1 MAQDSA
7 ILKTARCASTFR
19 HSITIM
25 SEFVIELR
33 QVCKSYGANVVL
45 QDIDLQVRPGEFL
58 TLLGPSGCGKTTI
71 LRLIAGFE
79 EPSSGGVLIAG
90 REMHGL
96 PPEQRQVNTVFQSY
110 ALFPHMTVFENVAFG
125 PRMRGISGQAL
136 RQQVMDTLR
145 MVMLEEFADR
155 KPLQLSGGQ
164 QQRVA
169 MARAVVNRPLVL
181 LLDEPLSALDYKLR
195 KAMQLELKQLQRK
208 LGITFVFVTH
218 DQEEALSMSDRVVVM
233 NAATIEQTGSP
244 REIYETPKNL
254 FVARFVGEINVLPGR
269 IVGADAGRYDVLLH
283 GKTISLKSPQ
293 RFALGDRV
301 NVLIRPEDL
310 RLWREGEGTEQDRA
324 NLFPAAVE
332 EITYKGSTVDM
343 LIRLEDGALLSTTQ
357 FFNEEDPAC
366 INLDFRHGEP
376 VYVDWVHDWETLLPY
391 EN

>member
-1 MAQDSA
+1 MVTPAP
-7 ILKTARCASTFR
+7 
-19 HSITIM
+19 M
-25 SEFVIELR
+25 SEFIIELCKVR
-33 QVCKSYGANVVL
+33 KSYGANTVL
-45 QDIDLQVRPGEFL
+45 QDIELQVRHGEFL

-79 EPSSGGVLIAG
+79 QPDSGSVLIDG
-90 REMHGL
+90 QDMRGL
-96 PPEQRQVNTVFQSY
+96 PPERRQVNTVFQSY
-110 ALFPHMTVFENVAFG
+110 ALFPHLTVFENVAFG
-125 PRMRGISGQAL
+125 PRMQGIGGQAL
-136 RQQVMDTLR
+136 RQRVMDTLR

-169 MARAVVNRPLVL
+169 MARAVVNQPLVL

-218 DQEEALSMSDRVVVM
+218 DQEEALSMSDRVAVM
-233 NAATIEQTGSP
+233 NAGTIAQIGSP
-244 REIYETPKNL
+244 RDIYETPKNL
-254 FVARFVGEINVLPGR
+254 FVAGFVGEINVLPAR
-269 IVGADAGRYDVLLH
+269 IVGVNAGHYDVLLH
-283 GKTISLKSPQ
+283 GKSIALKSLH
-293 RFALGDRV
+293 RFTLGDRV

-310 RLWREGEGTEQDRA
+310 RIWREGEGTEQDRA
-324 NLFPAAVE
+324 TLFPAAVE

-343 LIRLEDGALLSTTQ
+343 LIRLENGTLLATTQ

-366 INLDFRHGEP
+366 INLDFRHGER

>member
-1 MAQDSA
+1 
-7 ILKTARCASTFR
+7 
-19 HSITIM
+19 M

-33 QVCKSYGANVVL
+33 QVCKSYGTNVVL

-79 EPSSGGVLIAG
+79 KPSSGSVLIAG
-90 REMHGL
+90 REMRGL

-145 MVMLEEFADR
+145 MVMLEDLADR

-181 LLDEPLSALDYKLR
+181 LLDESLSALDYKLR
-195 KAMQLELKQLQRK
+195 KAMRIELKQLQRK

-233 NAATIEQTGSP
+233 NAGTIEQTGSP

-269 IVGADAGRYDVLLH
+269 IVGTNAGRYDVLLH

-310 RLWREGEGTEQDRA
+310 RLWREGEGTEQDRV

-332 EITYKGSTVDM
+332 EITYKGSTVDL

-366 INLDFRHGEP
+366 INLDFRRGEP